1 MLNFVRWSIVEIG
14 YDTET
19 YLPGTPRKICNQQNI
34 TLTMDDISDLN
45 GSLILS
51 LERTLFS
58 CLNNAYLIVFVGI
71 GLMMVG
77 SNDDRIPNAAGNKKK
92 LYFVQKNS

>member
-1 MLNFVRWSIVEIG
+1 MEPYVQKNFPKRDS
-14 YDTET
+14 T
-19 YLPGTPRKICNQQNI
+19 ICLQPHI
-34 TLTMDDISDLN
+34 TTTLTVDDISDLN

-58 CLNNAYLIVFVGI
+58 ALNNAYLIVFVGI

-77 SNDDRIPNAAGNKKK
+77 SNHDTMPDTLGNQKSFILCKKIHNWAVK
-92 LYFVQKNS
+92 S